1 MTSAMTSTQ
10 GRELVVGWFAGKR
23 KESGKGKGKTR
34 SDRSLRKKA
43 VKGPAKWNWGWRR
56 HRQVSTRAAEL
67 DRELRQGCA

>member
-34 SDRSLRKKA
+34 SDRSLTKKSSQRTGK
-43 VKGPAKWNWGWRR
+43 VELGMAKA
-56 HRQVSTRAAEL
+56 ST
-67 DRELRQGCA
+67 G